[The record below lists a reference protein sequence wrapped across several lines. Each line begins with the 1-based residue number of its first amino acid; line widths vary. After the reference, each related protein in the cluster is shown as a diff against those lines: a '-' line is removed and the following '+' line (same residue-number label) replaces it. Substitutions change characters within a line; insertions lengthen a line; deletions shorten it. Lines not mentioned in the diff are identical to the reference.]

1 MTDLLFSLVA
11 SYGLVVVLLS
21 AYLSCLALPVPTAF
35 VMLAAGAFSASGD
48 MVFWQTL
55 LAAFGGAVCGDQTG
69 FRIGR
74 YGGARVMAFLNRDP
88 TRAKLVARAH
98 RVVDRWGGVG
108 VFFSTWLFAPLGPW
122 VNLAA
127 GAAGLSWL
135 RFTLWDVAG
144 EAIWITF
151 YLSLGYLFS
160 DRITELADI
169 LSNSV
174 GLLLAGLAAVV
185 SGYLLRNRLRRISA
199 TRASRAL
206 AEEEVRKAG

>member
-1 MTDLLFSLVA
+1 M
-11 SYGLVVVLLS
+11 
-21 AYLSCLALPVPTAF
+21 
-35 VMLAAGAFSASGD
+35 
-48 MVFWQTL
+48 
-55 LAAFGGAVCGDQTG
+55 
-69 FRIGR
+69 
-74 YGGARVMAFLNRDP
+74 
-88 TRAKLVARAH
+88 
-98 RVVDRWGGVG
+98 VDRWGGVG

>member
-11 SYGLVVVLLS
+11 SYGLVVVLVS
-21 AYLSCLALPVPTAF
+21 AFVSCLAVPVPTAF

-48 MVFWQTL
+48 MVFWQASA
-55 LAAFGGAVCGDQTG
+55 AAFGGAVLGDQTG

-74 YGGARVMAFLNRDP
+74 FSGVRVIAFLNREP
-88 TRAKLVARAH
+88 KRASLVARAE

-127 GAAGLSWL
+127 GAAGLNWL

-151 YLSLGYLFS
+151 YLGLGYVFS
-160 DRITELADI
+160 DRISELADI
-169 LSNSV
+169 LGNSV

-185 SGYLLRNRLRRISA
+185 LGLQVRNRLRRINA
-199 TRASRAL
+199 ARSRSV
-206 AEEEVRKAG
+206 AEEAREAG